1 MQDND
6 GIDAIISMNDNVS
19 AGALEIVN
27 DNAGFADILSYGVG
41 GDESLHIRRQGY
53 YHVPGLSF
61 QDRREFGKITLPMQ

>member
-19 AGALEIVN
+19 AGALEIVK

-41 GDESLHIRRQGY
+41 GDESPPFTFQG
-53 YHVPGLSF
+53 
-61 QDRREFGKITLPMQ
+61 I

>member
-1 MQDND
+1 MRWWCMRDND

-41 GDESLHIRRQGY
+41 GDESLHIKR
-53 YHVPGLSF
+53 
-61 QDRREFGKITLPMQ
+61 